1 MKTSHQIRQV
11 RELPNQS
18 ARWLVA
24 AAAMAGVLV
33 AACLAQEAKA
43 PAAPV
48 APAPAKDTSTLK
60 PASETAPAAE
70 PTRSALERHSPSIDA
85 ILQMAEGGVS
95 TNVIKSYVESSL
107 IPFDPTPAD
116 LLALKKHGVSDEIT
130 MAIIQRGTQ
139 LREMTQKNLA
149 SAPAPT
155 PPPASAGFD
164 PEGYD
169 FWWYHYA
176 YPRTLASIDQRMA
189 SFSSPYAYWDY
200 HPFALRPSFALA
212 YSYPPT
218 LSFGFRGGGPTPHA
232 WRGPHTLGSPPRPTV
247 PRASLPLR

>member
-1 MKTSHQIRQV
+1 M
-11 RELPNQS
+11 
-18 ARWLVA
+18 A
-24 AAAMAGVLV
+24 AATMAVVLV
-33 AACLAQEAKA
+33 SAGIAQEVRTST
-43 PAAPV
+43 APV
-48 APAPAKDTSTLK
+48 TAAPAKDTSTVK
-60 PASETAPAAE
+60 PASEAAPAAE
-70 PTRSALERHSPSIDA
+70 PTRTALERHSPSIDA
-85 ILQMAEGGVS
+85 ILQMVEGGVS

-130 MAIIQRGTQ
+130 EAIIKRGVQ
-139 LREMTQKNLA
+139 LREQFQQA
-149 SAPAPT
+149 RAAT
-155 PPPASAGFD
+155 PPPTLPLPSAGFD

-189 SFSSPYAYWDY
+189 SFASPYAYWDY

-232 WRGPHTLGSPPRPTV
+232 WRGPRTLGSTPRPTV
-247 PRASLPLR
+247 PRASLAPR

>member
-1 MKTSHQIRQV
+1 MKTSHPITQV
-11 RELPNQS
+11 RELKNPS
-18 ARWLVA
+18 ARWFL
-24 AAAMAGVLV
+24 AAAMAGALV
-33 AACLAQEAKA
+33 AAGMAQEVKTSAGA
-43 PAAPV
+43 VAAT
-48 APAPAKDTSTLK
+48 PAKDTSTVK
-60 PASETAPAAE
+60 PTSEAAPDE
-70 PTRSALERHSPSIDA
+70 PTRTALERHSPSIDA
-85 ILQMAEGGVS
+85 ILQMVEGGVS

-130 MAIIQRGTQ
+130 EAIIKRGVQ
-139 LREMTQKNLA
+139 LREQVQQVRA
-149 SAPAPT
+149 AA
-155 PPPASAGFD
+155 PPPSLPAANAGFD

-176 YPRTLASIDQRMA
+176 YPRTLASIDQRMG
-189 SFSSPYAYWDY
+189 SFASPYAYWDY

-232 WRGPHTLGSPPRPTV
+232 WRGPQPLGSPSRPTV
-247 PRASLPLR
+247 PRASLAPR